1 MFKDLKAFVVSTRD
15 VNVIKCVNVVFIWL
29 IEDIKYIFRMGGMS
43 KMKSKGKK
51 HKREHGEKKKAS
63 KYIK

>member
-1 MFKDLKAFVVSTRD
+1 MSTRN

-51 HKREHGEKKKAS
+51 HKREHGEKKKAA
-63 KYIK
+63 KYVK